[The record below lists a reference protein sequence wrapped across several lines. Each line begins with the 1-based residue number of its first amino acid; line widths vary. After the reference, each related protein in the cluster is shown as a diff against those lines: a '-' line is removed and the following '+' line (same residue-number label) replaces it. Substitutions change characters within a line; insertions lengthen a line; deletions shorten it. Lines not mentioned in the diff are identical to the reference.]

1 MPESAIQPQP
11 QLESESESESSP
23 RLESESS
30 PRFQSG
36 RPRLLLV
43 TGSSRPGRVGPVVT
57 GWFAEH
63 ARRDGRFDLVDA
75 DLGLLNLPLL
85 DEPEHASE
93 HRYVH
98 GHTRRWSELVA
109 SADAIVLV
117 TPEYNRSFPA
127 PLKNALDYLY
137 DEWRDKPVGFVGYGM
152 TSMGL
157 RAIEALIPVVT
168 ALKMLPIAEA
178 VCVPLRQALAEDGNL
193 QPTPSMEPAAT
204 SLLDELHRITALLG
218 ARAEGSIHPTVSG
231 KVTHSPEIGS
241 SRVDETSNMVKSFS
255 ALS

>member
-1 MPESAIQPQP
+1 MSEPAFQPP
-11 QLESESESESSP
+11 S
-23 RLESESS
+23 R
-30 PRFQSG
+30 

-43 TGSSRPGRVGPVVT
+43 TGSTRPGRAGPAVA
-57 GWFAEH
+57 GWFAGL
-63 ARRDGRFDLVDA
+63 ARRDARFDLVEA

-109 SADAIVLV
+109 SADALVLV

-157 RAIEALIPVVT
+157 RAVEALVPVVT
-168 ALKMLPIAEA
+168 ALKMIPIAEA
-178 VCVPLRQALAEDGNL
+178 VCVPLRAALAEDGSL
-193 QPTPSMEPAAT
+193 RPTPAMTPAAA
-204 SLLDELHRITALLG
+204 SLLDELHRLATLLAVRTG
-218 ARAEGSIHPTVSG
+218 VAA
-231 KVTHSPEIGS
+231 
-241 SRVDETSNMVKSFS
+241 
-255 ALS
+255 